1 MPRIFDYTAIMDR
14 NECIL
19 QTIPEPKYAFLVEEI
34 ISDKLS
40 RAYNDMYKECDKSSY
55 DIIAGK
61 LQDHLNLMNSRMK
74 ENRKVM
80 DKIITDIENSKKKP
94 DEKGYKKANAKDV
107 DEWQKTCKKLQ
118 QEYVEY
124 KCSADAVKPGLHD
137 ILYNQYIEVGQRRTM
152 RFLRNK
158 YLDDGDQEYL
168 EKGVTWA
175 SNYAAKHRV
184 KIDMKAYA

>member
-1 MPRIFDYTAIMDR
+1 MDR
-14 NECIL
+14 NDAIL
-19 QTIPEPKYAFLVEEI
+19 QTTPESKYHFLIEEI
-34 ISDKLS
+34 LADKAS
-40 RAYNDMYKECDKSSY
+40 MWKNDIYRETNKSSY
-55 DIIAGK
+55 DPIVGK
-61 LQDHLNLMNSRMK
+61 LQNRIDTLRLTMK

-94 DEKGYKKANAKDV
+94 DEKGYKKASSKDV
-107 DEWQKTCKKLQ
+107 DEWQKMCKKLQ

-124 KCSADAVKPGLHD
+124 KCSADAVRPGLDD
-137 ILYNQYIEVGQRRTM
+137 ILFNQCIEVGQRRTM

-158 YLDDGDQEYL
+158 YLNDGDQEYL

-175 SNYAAKHRV
+175 ANYAAKHRL